1 MSAMLFQSVYNYFET
16 GVFKLEGMTF
26 MGGLIG
32 GAGTFV
38 VVTLFAKSREVKRSF
53 FAVAEIAAPCVCL
66 AHALGRIGCTL
77 AGCCYGI
84 ESEHGWFF
92 PSVGKKVIP
101 TQFIEACFLFV
112 LFAVLLVFTIKRR
125 PRGFNLIVYCLAY
138 AVFRFTIEFF
148 RGDPRGAFIG
158 VLSPSQFQ
166 SIVLFLIGIGL
177 LAFRLLRPGFYEPL
191 QQNADT
197 YTQNPDE
204 SK

>member
-1 MSAMLFQSVYNYFET
+1 MLSDNFDKTKLPAKIYNYYSMNAVISIAAGLLSAMLFQSVYNYFET

-84 ESEHGWFF
+84 DSEHGWFF
-92 PSVGKKVIP
+92 LRRQK
-101 TQFIEACFLFV
+101 LFRRSSS
-112 LFAVLLVFTIKRR
+112 KR
-125 PRGFNLIVYCLAY
+125 
-138 AVFRFTIEFF
+138 
-148 RGDPRGAFIG
+148 AF
-158 VLSPSQFQ
+158 VRRLSRLYDKTTSARIQPY
-166 SIVLFLIGIGL
+166 
-177 LAFRLLRPGFYEPL
+177 RLLSRVRRIQIHDRIFPAAIREARL
-191 QQNADT
+191 
-197 YTQNPDE
+197 
-204 SK
+204 